1 MENQF
6 KAHKFPDLY
15 KKVKL
20 ATIHFK
26 LIKTIIFSQIIKL
39 LSTKMEQLRNTVTGV
54 KTTFSR
60 IILKKGEGVDI
71 ITSKVFIIQ

>member
-6 KAHKFPDLY
+6 EAHKFLYLY

-20 ATIHFK
+20 VAIHFK
-26 LIKTIIFSQIIKL
+26 LIRTMIFSQIIKL
-39 LSTKMEQLRNTVTGV
+39 LSTKMGQLRNTVTGV

-60 IILKKGEGVDI
+60 ILLKKEEGVDT